1 MIAPKPVEYY
11 AFSLIEKISQ
21 TGLNV
26 FKAYGNCTVK
36 NKIHL

>member
-11 AFSLIEKISQ
+11 AFSLIENISQ
-21 TGLNV
+21 IGFNV

-36 NKIHL
+36 M